1 MLSDDTYLDLLNQSP
16 TYISQYV
23 NTKKIPEILKMFA
36 LNQSNTIPLVSMFSI
51 LNLNRMKSINFRK
64 HYLYLNLIYIC
75 NGHIYVPTGRMSH

>member
-64 HYLYLNLIYIC
+64 HYLYLLKFNSKSYL
-75 NGHIYVPTGRMSH
+75 M